1 MKCWGDIMKRIFI
14 VDDEVYCIKI
24 LSNLIERYQ
33 VPMHICG
40 SAISGESAYIMI
52 KELKPDIVFIDIEM
66 PGLNGLEVI
75 KKLREEQDYN
85 VHFVIISAYDNFK
98 YAQEA
103 MRLGVTDFLLKP
115 IDNDEFIA
123 MIERV
128 FGFRFTSNQRFNE
141 ILVYLHDNYAEDIQ
155 LKQCAKIFH
164 MSTNHITRLF
174 KQNLDIGFTA
184 YKNKLRIEMAKQ
196 QFQETDKSI
205 KEICEDVGYANIN
218 YFYRVFKDI
227 VGVTPKEYQS
237 NIN

>member
-1 MKCWGDIMKRIFI
+1 MKRIFI

-33 VPMHICG
+33 VPMNICG
-40 SAISGESAYIMI
+40 SAISGESAFLMI
-52 KELKPDIVFIDIEM
+52 KEMRPDIVFIDIEM
-66 PGLNGLEVI
+66 PGMNGLDVI
-75 KKLREEQDYN
+75 RKLKEECDYN

-98 YAQEA
+98 YAQDA

-115 IDNDEFIA
+115 IDNDEFIN

-141 ILVYLHDNYAEDIQ
+141 ILAYMHEQYADDIQ
-155 LKQCAKIFH
+155 LIHCAKTFH

-174 KQNLDIGFTA
+174 KQNLGIGFTA
-184 YKNKLRIEMAKQ
+184 YKNKLRIEKAKI

-205 KEICEDVGYANIN
+205 KEICKDVGFANIN
-218 YFYRVFKDI
+218 YFYRVFKENL
-227 VGVTPKEYQS
+227 GKTPKEYQD
-237 NIN
+237 NVKLNLDT